1 MEFYANT
8 AVALAWLDIPLA
20 LQNICYMALVVKID
34 YNINI
39 VALCE
44 REKMILTSRR
54 FVNIHHL
61 LCQHN
66 QPIRIT
72 TP

>member
-1 MEFYANT
+1 MPI
-8 AVALAWLDIPLA
+8 LLWRWLGCSPCFA
-20 LQNICYMALVVKID
+20 EYICYMALVVKID

-39 VALCE
+39 VALYDE